1 MRLAAQFSHPKR
13 VALMLEGDMFSL
25 CFAFNQF
32 VYWIPELMGKRWQI
46 IKLCTDIS
54 TVSAQK
60 PFPSGFIDR
69 TSGRA
74 GARAV
79 VCSS

>member
-1 MRLAAQFSHPKR
+1 MLSCSHPKR
-13 VALMLEGDMFSL
+13 VSRMLAGDMFSIRY
-25 CFAFNQF
+25 AFYQF

-46 IKLCTDIS
+46 IKLCTDICS
-54 TVSAQK
+54 VSAQK
-60 PFPSGFIDR
+60 PFPSGFIER